1 MNLTHF
7 QAMLLFAFVIS
18 VAFAFLTKSTLKER
32 VKYGLWAFLAFL
44 LVGVAIGWLMYP
56 FPR

>member
-1 MNLTHF
+1 MNLTHW

-18 VAFAFLTKSTLKER
+18 VAFAMLTKRRTGDR
-32 VKYGLWAFLAFL
+32 VKYALWAFLAFML
-44 LVGVAIGWLMYP
+44 IAVGIGWLMYP

>member
-7 QAMLLFAFVIS
+7 QAMLVFAFVIS
-18 VAFAFLTKSTLKER
+18 VAFALLSKRTLNER
-32 VKYGLWAFLAFL
+32 VKYAIWALLLFL
-44 LVGVAIGWLMYP
+44 LIAVAVGWLMYP